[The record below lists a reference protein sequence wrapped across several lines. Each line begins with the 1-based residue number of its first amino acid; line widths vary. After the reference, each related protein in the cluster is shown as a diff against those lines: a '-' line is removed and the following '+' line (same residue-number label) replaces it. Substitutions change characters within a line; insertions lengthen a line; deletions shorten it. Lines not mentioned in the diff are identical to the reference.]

1 MKSRLDAWVD
11 QYETPG
17 FIPQDPVSV
26 PHAFR
31 LPAEIEISGLF
42 AAVFSWGLRKTI
54 LAKSFSLM
62 DLMDRSP
69 LDFVVH
75 HQESDLERLKD
86 FKHRTFQ
93 YEDLFYFIRFLNFHY
108 RRYPSL
114 ESAFLP
120 NEKFTG
126 MESSLE
132 FFHDY
137 FFSLDEAPRRT
148 RKHIPHP
155 GSGSTCKRLC
165 MYLRWMVRP
174 ADRGVDFGLWRSI
187 RPRDLF
193 IPLDV
198 HVHRVAVGLGLIGGK
213 NKNWKTVA
221 ELTGVLR
228 ALDPD
233 DPVRYDFAL
242 FNLGQLRQP
251 F

>member
-1 MKSRLDAWVD
+1 MV

-26 PHAFR
+26 PHAFQH
-31 LPAEIEISGLF
+31 PAEIEISGLF

-54 LAKSFSLM
+54 LVKSFSLM

-69 LDFVVH
+69 LDFILH
-75 HQESDLERLKD
+75 HQESDLERLRD

-93 YEDLFYFIRFLNFHY
+93 YDDLLYFIRFLNYHY
-108 RRYPSL
+108 RRYPTL

-120 NEKFTG
+120 NEKFTA
-126 MESSLE
+126 MEASLE
-132 FFHDY
+132 YFHHY

-148 RKHIPHP
+148 RKHISHP

-187 RPRDLF
+187 RPKDLL

-198 HVHRVAVGLGLIGGK
+198 HVHRVAIRLGLIRGK
-213 NKNWKTVA
+213 NKNWKTVL
-221 ELTGVLR
+221 ELTGVLKE
-228 ALDPD
+228 LEPD
-233 DPVRYDFAL
+233 DPVKYDFAL
-242 FNLGQLRQP
+242 FNLGQLKQP
-251 F
+251 V